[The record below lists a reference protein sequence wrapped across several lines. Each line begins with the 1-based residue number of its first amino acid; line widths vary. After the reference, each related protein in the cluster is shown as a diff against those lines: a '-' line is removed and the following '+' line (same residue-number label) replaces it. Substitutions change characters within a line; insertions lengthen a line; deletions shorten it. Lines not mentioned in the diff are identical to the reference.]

1 MELKLNE
8 EPLFNVQLL
17 LNNMQHHEMLS
28 SNTNQSKFALFVNS
42 KNSVLFKLIQLVM
55 FNNMVLNFL
64 MLQHLFNKLVL
75 LVSLKISHHLLA
87 LLLVTVQ
94 AHTVKNHSVLQPD
107 SNLLVLLVVL
117 LDLVVDSEVLHHLNH
132 LEATHQV
139 VLKVVLLVVLL
150 DLVVDSEVP
159 HHSNHHHSNHH
170 QEVLKEV

>member
-1 MELKLNE
+1 
-8 EPLFNVQLL
+8 
-17 LNNMQHHEMLS
+17 
-28 SNTNQSKFALFVNS
+28 
-42 KNSVLFKLIQLVM
+42 
-55 FNNMVLNFL
+55 
-64 MLQHLFNKLVL
+64 
-75 LVSLKISHHLLA
+75 
-87 LLLVTVQ
+87 
-94 AHTVKNHSVLQPD
+94 VLQPD

-117 LDLVVDSEVLHHLNH
+117 LDLVVDSEVLHHSNH